1 VIDKMNNDTLHTAIN
16 DAALGLHMLA
26 QLMPGLSTH
35 QPLRPLLFTI
45 NTALGACLTWT
56 MIDDGKEP
64 RLEVAGDLECNHQ
77 HVARLLAL
85 ARLEPERSWR
95 IRYWRHQA
103 GRLLYPESHPNAA
116 IIKSAA
122 LCKIPLQGAHHSNYL
137 FVAFPHSQTSS
148 SVIKSISI
156 ILAEKLKGYL
166 SEVILKDRT
175 ASELNAIMV
184 KYKLMLDCA
193 PILLNSFDAS
203 RRCILWNSACER
215 SFGWTQTEINRYTDP
230 LELFYPNPEMR
241 EQVRRSF
248 SPFNHTP
255 VTEMHARYPVRR
267 DGATLTTLW
276 SNITMSDGAIL
287 NIGVDV
293 TGLKKSGSVC
303 L

>member
-1 VIDKMNNDTLHTAIN
+1 MNNDTLHTAIN

-64 RLEVAGDLECNHQ
+64 RLEVAGDLECNHH
-77 HVARLLAL
+77 HVVRLLAL
-85 ARLEPERSWR
+85 SRLEAERSWR
-95 IRYWRHQA
+95 IRYWRNEA
-103 GRLLYPESHPNAA
+103 GRLLYPDSHPDAG

-122 LCKIPLQGAHHSNYL
+122 LCKIPLQSASHSNYL
-137 FVAFPHSQTSS
+137 FVAFPYSQTSS
-148 SVIKSISI
+148 SVIKSIAI

-166 SEVILKDRT
+166 SDVILKERT

-184 KYKLMLDCA
+184 RYKVMLDCA
-193 PILLNSFDAS
+193 PILLNSFDAR
-203 RRCILWNSACER
+203 RRCILWNRACER
-215 SFGWTQTEINRYTDP
+215 SFGWTQNDINCYADP
-230 LELFYPNPEMR
+230 LELFYPDPAMR
-241 EQVRRSF
+241 EQVRLSF
-248 SPFNHTP
+248 SPFNDTP
-255 VTEMHARYPVRR
+255 VTEMHTRYPVRR

-276 SNITMSDGAIL
+276 SNITMGDGTIL

-293 TGLKKSGSVC
+293 TGLKKANTPR